1 MGQFGSASTN
11 STVGHRIHL
20 RCVKMTSTSEI
31 NNLAYKILKVLE
43 DPDFNYKLDAKDKVK
58 SYANKILEL
67 SRNGKPN

>member
-1 MGQFGSASTN
+1 
-11 STVGHRIHL
+11 
-20 RCVKMTSTSEI
+20 MTSTSEI